1 MAPCLDF
8 AGPRPQTTRLPRIG
22 SSPPPRDG
30 APPPRSGTLFEFRI
44 EATEGAARAGTLT
57 LPHGEVK
64 TPVFMPVGTQATVKT
79 LTPEETEALGAQII
93 LGNTYH
99 LYLRPGHE
107 LVREMGGLH
116 RFQNWN
122 RPILTDSGGFQV
134 FSLSDIN
141 TIEEEGVTFQSHID
155 GSRHLFTP
163 ERVMEIERALGAD
176 VIMAFDQCP
185 PGQSSRQ
192 VATEAYERTLRWL
205 ERCRRRFAE
214 LPDEDP
220 QGPVQTLFPIV
231 QGGIYPD
238 LRAASARATL
248 DAGDWDGIAI
258 GGLSVGEPKPTM
270 YGMLDAVVPE
280 LPDRLPRYLMGVGYP
295 DDLLEAIGRGV
306 DMFDCVAPTRNGRNG
321 AVWIES
327 EGQINI
333 KGARFRSD
341 AGPLDPEC
349 DCYTCR
355 NYTRAYLRHLFIAG
369 EGLSMRLLSIHNLR
383 FLVRLGE
390 RARAAIGAGNYA
402 SWSAEWLSRYR
413 GARAASA
420 ST

>member
-1 MAPCLDF
+1 VYKQQLRA
-8 AGPRPQTTRLPRIG
+8 ARTGSTRETGSRP
-22 SSPPPRDG
+22 
-30 APPPRSGTLFEFRI
+30 LFEHVI
-44 EATEGAARAGTLT
+44 EGTEGAARAGTLT
-57 LPHGEVK
+57 LPHGQVK

-79 LTPEETEALGAQII
+79 LTPEEVEGLGAQII

-116 RFQNWN
+116 RFQGWKK
-122 RPILTDSGGFQV
+122 PILTDSGGFQV

-141 TIEEEGVTFQSHID
+141 RIEEEGVTFQSHID

-176 VIMAFDQCP
+176 VVMAFDQCP
-185 PGQSSRQ
+185 PGQSSRE

-205 ERCRRRFAE
+205 ERCRRRFE
-214 LPDEDP
+214 QLPAEDP
-220 QGPVQTLFPIV
+220 QGPRQTLFPIV

-238 LRAASARATL
+238 LRVASARATL
-248 DAGDWDGIAI
+248 AAGDWDGIAI

-270 YGMLDAVVPE
+270 YGMLDAVTPE
-280 LPDRLPRYLMGVGYP
+280 LPARLPRYLMGVGYP

-321 AVWIES
+321 AVWIHG
-327 EGQINI
+327 EGQVNI
-333 KGARFRSD
+333 KGNRFRDD
-341 AGPLDPEC
+341 AGPLDPDC

-355 NYTRAYLRHLFIAG
+355 TYTRAYLRHLFIAG
-369 EGLSMRLLSIHNLR
+369 EGLCMRLLSIHNLR
-383 FLVRLGE
+383 FLVSLAE
-390 RARAAIGAGNYA
+390 RARERILAGHFA
-402 SWSAEWLSRYR
+402 SWSAEWLARYR
-413 GARAASA
+413 AARAAA
-420 ST
+420 GTP